1 MKVTSQIKTRPKNSR
16 VTNKVHDMKPNWY
29 ERTLLPYLIDSACSV
44 KAVRHQ
50 RAKVVPLAHGRV
62 LEIGIGTGL
71 NMRHYDKSRIA
82 SLTGLDPALE
92 MHKLAQ
98 KRIRRAGLEVDLV
111 GLSAERIPRA
121 DASFDTVIVTYT
133 LCTIPDPLA
142 ALREMRR
149 VLVPGGQLIFCEHG
163 RAPDA
168 SVRRWQERITPWWK
182 RIAGGCHLDRDIPSL
197 LHAAGFDCPDLKTMY
212 LPGPRPLTF
221 NYWGVAFA
229 STERS
234 R

>member
-1 MKVTSQIKTRPKNSR
+1 
-16 VTNKVHDMKPNWY
+16 MKPNWY

-98 KRIRRAGLEVDLV
+98 KRIRGAGLEVDLV

-121 DASFDTVIVTYT
+121 DASFDTVTVTYT

-182 RIAGGCHLDRDIPSL
+182 MIAGGCHLDRDIPSL
-197 LHAAGFDCPDLKTMY
+197 LHAAGFECPDLKTMY
-212 LPGPRPLTF
+212 LPGPRPLTY
-221 NYWGVAFA
+221 NYWGIAFA
-229 STERS
+229 SAERGG
-234 R
+234 

>member
-1 MKVTSQIKTRPKNSR
+1 
-16 VTNKVHDMKPNWY
+16 MKPNWY
-29 ERTLLPYLIDSACSV
+29 ERTLLPWLIDSACSHGT
-44 KAVRHQ
+44 VRRQ
-50 RAKVVPLAHGRV
+50 REKVVPLAHGRV

-71 NMRHYDKSRIA
+71 NMRHYDKSRIE

-92 MHKLAQ
+92 MHKLAK

-142 ALREMRR
+142 ALKEMRR

-168 SVRRWQERITPWWK
+168 SVRRWQERITPWWQK
-182 RIAGGCHLDRDIPSL
+182 IAGGCHLDRDIASL
-197 LHAAGFDCPDLKTMY
+197 LHEAGFDCPDLKTMY

-221 NYWGVAFA
+221 NYWGIAFA
-229 STERS
+229 GAERG